1 MSTALDVSEGIFAV
15 LYVSIMGLTRFYK
28 TTVFTFIS
36 PKPQF
41 WGVIRR
47 FPAKLVKSKN
57 MHTPCLKKRPTLACY
72 NFDTHERI
80 LILFGRNVTGSVGN
94 QTHFTMPPQIA
105 CAFALP
111 SKTGNTKSAFFTHML
126 YYLRALQQL
135 DCVVYTMHYCAV
147 LLKETRRPA
156 SADRTA
162 RASNFRR
169 DLEAT

>member
-1 MSTALDVSEGIFAV
+1 VTEGIFAV
-15 LYVSIMGLTRFYK
+15 FMCQLWALHVFIKRQFLHLY
-28 TTVFTFIS
+28 
-36 PKPQF
+36 PQNPNF
-41 WGVIRR
+41 GAWLGV

-80 LILFGRNVTGSVGN
+80 LIFFGRNVTGSVGN